1 MRLTPIYT
9 KKIRS
14 ALNVCSIFASL
25 ILIVSISLEVFG
37 DNPFATKSNYLKVQ
51 LFVCLYFI
59 ADFIILFC
67 LAERKWQFF
76 RRYFFVL
83 LMAIPYL
90 YLIPDVHL
98 HLTPEQ
104 IYFISLIPLVR
115 GAAALVFIVT
125 IVVRHNTT
133 ALFISYLIFLMSIFY
148 FLTLI
153 FFVVEHGVNPEV
165 QSYAE
170 ALWWGAMTITTL
182 GSNILPVTIAGKFIT
197 TAMALT
203 GLTIFPIFT
212 AYMTTLVNRIAHNE
226 FAAERADQ
234 KVDKP
239 TDA

>member
-1 MRLTPIYT
+1 MGLTPIYT
-9 KKIRS
+9 KKIRT
-14 ALNVCSIFASL
+14 ALNVFSIIASL

-59 ADFIILFC
+59 ADFVISLCI
-67 LAERKWQFF
+67 AENKWQFF
-76 RRYFFVL
+76 RRYFFIL

-98 HLTPEQ
+98 RLNPEQ
-104 IYFISLIPLVR
+104 IYFVSLIPLVR

-133 ALFISYLIFLMSIFY
+133 ALFISYLIFLLSVFY
-148 FLTLI
+148 FLTLV
-153 FFVVEHGVNPEV
+153 FFVVEHRVNPEV
-165 QSYAE
+165 HSYAE

-197 TAMALT
+197 TGMALV

-212 AYMTTLVNRIAHNE
+212 AYITTLVNRIAHNE
-226 FAAERADQ
+226 FVAKRANQ
-234 KVDKP
+234 KLDKP
-239 TDA
+239 TSA